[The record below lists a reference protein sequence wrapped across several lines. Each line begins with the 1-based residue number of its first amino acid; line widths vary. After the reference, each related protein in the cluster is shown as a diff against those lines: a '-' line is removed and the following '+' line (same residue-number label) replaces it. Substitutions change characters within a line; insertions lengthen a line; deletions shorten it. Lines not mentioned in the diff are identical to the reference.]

1 MKTII
6 QASIFVAA
14 ITTIWFSLIVMT
26 AAVIS
31 GFSYPYG
38 FVGFITAFSIL
49 AGSVII
55 LNEHM
60 RK

>member
-1 MKTII
+1 MKSII
-6 QASIFVAA
+6 SASIFVAA
-14 ITTIWFSLIVMT
+14 VTTIWTALIVMT

-38 FVGFITAFSIL
+38 FVGFITAGAIM